1 MAAPGSGA
9 SADLSYSRSC
19 WNVGPWLGASA
30 CRAVY
35 CMGQV
40 IDNFGGASG
49 LAMVDARTLLAR
61 GPTRVSDHHHDAA
74 STLGKG

>member
-40 IDNFGGASG
+40 IDNFGGASVRTYALYLLDCG
-49 LAMVDARTLLAR
+49 MVYML
-61 GPTRVSDHHHDAA
+61 
-74 STLGKG
+74 